1 LRVSHECILNYDLY
15 AQELIEKAEKQP
27 IITIGVLVSIVV
39 VILTVFLKLIF
50 GGKKVSSLVLK
61 RQLAFLFSAILAAF
75 FVRGY

>member
-1 LRVSHECILNYDLY
+1 MMNLF

-50 GGKKVSSLVLK
+50 GGKKVSSET
-61 RQLAFLFSAILAAF
+61 AGFAILAALF
-75 FVRGY
+75 ASRY

>member
-1 LRVSHECILNYDLY
+1 MMNLS

-50 GGKKVSSLVLK
+50 GGKKVSFETSFS
-61 RQLAFLFSAILAAF
+61 QLCHFSGFI
-75 FVRGY
+75 RK

>member
-61 RQLAFLFSAILAAF
+61 LQLAFLFSAILAAF